1 MKLYAYYCNF
11 LFLQKSLVKISEL
24 NERDDET
31 IWNSITPNL
40 KLSKSSNDL
49 TDDEKKSVRKHVH
62 LKKWKPG
69 RPKNEGYA
77 LWGLTQFADMSP
89 DEFRSQYLSPAILHK
104 IQEREK
110 NKNDSHHHHH
120 NHHHSENQVRRKRAL
135 KFAGTTPDKI
145 DWRTKGVITGVKHQ
159 KSCGACWAFSTV
171 ETVESM
177 HALQNGK
184 LEPLSVQQVIDCAGN
199 GNMGCNGGD
208 TCSAVD
214 WMTGIK
220 LATETQYPLTL
231 QDDSCKLRASPLG
244 VQVNKNYTCDK

>member
-1 MKLYAYYCNF
+1 M
-11 LFLQKSLVKISEL
+11 VPI
-24 NERDDET
+24 
-31 IWNSITPNL
+31 L
-40 KLSKSSNDL
+40 KLSKDSNDL
-49 TDDEKKSVRKHVH
+49 TEDEKISARKHVH

-69 RPKNEGYA
+69 KPKNEGYA
-77 LWGLTQFADMSP
+77 VFGLTQFADLSP
-89 DEFRSQYLSPAILHK
+89 EEFQRQYLSPAILQK
-104 IQEREK
+104 IEQREK
-110 NKNDSHHHHH
+110 NENKDSHHHHH
-120 NHHHSENQVRRKRAL
+120 SHHDNRLRRKRAL
-135 KFAGTTPDKI
+135 SFAGPIPEKI
-145 DWRTKGVITGVKHQ
+145 DWRTKGVITPVKHQ

-177 HALQNGK
+177 NALQNGK

-220 LATETQYPLTL
+220 LTSEAQYPLTL
-231 QDDSCKLRASPLG
+231 QDGSCKLRATPVG